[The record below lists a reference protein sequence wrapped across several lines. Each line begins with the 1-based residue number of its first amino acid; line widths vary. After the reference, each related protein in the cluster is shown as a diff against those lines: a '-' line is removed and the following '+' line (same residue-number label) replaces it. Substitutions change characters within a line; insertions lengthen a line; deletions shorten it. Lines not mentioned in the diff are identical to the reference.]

1 MKSAVANIPQIQN
14 TRSDVK
20 CAIPEEKVN
29 QYVRQIIYTRDTLT
43 LLLLILQMAQQ
54 FNAIIANK
62 FYVDS
67 ERSISGTNSVYSFSS
82 LRN

>member
-43 LLLLILQMAQQ
+43 LLLLILQMAQ
-54 FNAIIANK
+54 
-62 FYVDS
+62 
-67 ERSISGTNSVYSFSS
+67 
-82 LRN
+82 